1 MELTFHMI
9 CPFLVQLNNNWN
21 KEMLKYFLV
30 QNKSKYNY
38 KKSILWGTVIS
49 LVVTHPNLSKKAQL
63 LQLDCKIFLVKM
75 IFHLDDNKNSYHRPS
90 TWSSS
95 EKSETRWTGQDRA
108 NKEL

>member
-38 KKSILWGTVIS
+38 KKSILWGTVIELKS
-49 LVVTHPNLSKKAQL
+49 
-63 LQLDCKIFLVKM
+63 F
-75 IFHLDDNKNSYHRPS
+75 
-90 TWSSS
+90 SSS
-95 EKSETRWTGQDRA
+95 DSSQPLQKGTIITIRLQNISCENDISFGW
-108 NKEL
+108 